1 MFELVKRMAATVL
14 AMLHTRAE
22 LFAVEVEEE
31 VLRFFSYLILSLV
44 ALVCFSVTA
53 LLVILL
59 VIVAFWDTNRIAA
72 IICMMG
78 IFGFGAIGITLYV
91 CHAFRNKPRFLA
103 STLDEISKDI
113 EMIKPA
119 HSVNQEPPQ

>member
-1 MFELVKRMAATVL
+1 MFELVKRMAATLLV
-14 AMLHTRAE
+14 MLHTRAE
-22 LFAVEVEEE
+22 LLAVEVEEE
-31 VLRFFSYLILSLV
+31 VLRFFCYLILSLV

-72 IICMMG
+72 ILCMMG
-78 IFGFGAIGITLYV
+78 VFGIGAIGIALYV
-91 CHAFRNKPRFLA
+91 RNAFRNKPRFLS
-103 STLDEISKDI
+103 STLDEIAKDI

-119 HSVNQEPPQ
+119 SSANRESPL